1 MIPSPPALTSE
12 LRSRFLDL
20 VDRQFGI
27 RGSNYGASRLDEA
40 VSRVLPSTDYASAGE
55 LLQSFKPAEHARW
68 LYELVEHLTVGE
80 TYFLRDPAQIAALR
94 ETILPDVL
102 ARCSDERRLR
112 IWSAGCS
119 TGEEP
124 YTLAMLLTE
133 QGVDPEWDLQLIGT
147 DVNRDSLRIA
157 RAGHYA
163 AWSFRATPDETR
175 ARYFEPVDQGWRVIE
190 PIRRMARFAWMN
202 LGAEALLQPTTEL
215 DLIVCRN
222 VTIYFDNEASQRLY
236 RALVRALAPGGWLML
251 GPSDPMPAQREGLE
265 RVEVNDTVLWRR
277 ATAVR
282 HARPKPVH
290 KAARPA
296 TSTLE
301 RQPVTPLEPLPD
313 NGLLATIVRAP
324 TAGHGDADLEA
335 GLLALESGSS
345 DTAVEWLRR
354 AAFRDPASAVCQF
367 ALARGYLDLG
377 DVSHARATLLHTRR
391 LLAPL
396 LAEDVVPGTDELG
409 VDTLRQTI
417 QSYLESLIYDRTA
430 VGFRG

>member
-20 VDRQFGI
+20 VDSEFGI

-40 VSRVLPSTDYASAGE
+40 VSRVLPSTDCASAGE
-55 LLQSFKPAEHARW
+55 LLRSFKSAEQARW

-124 YTLAMLLTE
+124 YTLAMLLAE
-133 QGVDPEWDLQLIGT
+133 KGVDPQWDLQLIGT

-157 RAGHYA
+157 RAGQYA

-175 ARYFEPVDQGWRVIE
+175 ARYFEPMDQGWRVIE

-222 VTIYFDNEASQRLY
+222 VTIYFDDAASQRLY

-265 RVEVNDTVLWRR
+265 RVEVNDAVLWRR
-277 ATAVR
+277 ATTVR
-282 HARPKPVH
+282 HARPKVVH

-296 TSTLE
+296 TST
-301 RQPVTPLEPLPD
+301 RAPQPVTPLEPPPAE
-313 NGLLATIVRAP
+313 GVLAAIVRAP
-324 TAGHGDADLEA
+324 TAGDADLEA

-377 DVSHARATLLHTRR
+377 DVSHARAALLHTRR

-430 VGFRG
+430 VGSRG